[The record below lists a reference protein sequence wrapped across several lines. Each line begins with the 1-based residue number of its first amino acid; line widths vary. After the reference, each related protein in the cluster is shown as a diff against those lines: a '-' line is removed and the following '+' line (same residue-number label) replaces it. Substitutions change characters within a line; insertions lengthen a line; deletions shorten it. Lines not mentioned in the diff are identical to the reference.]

1 MSAVTGLGRRA
12 GANASN
18 TYLAS
23 QTPAGIQ
30 LDAGRLALSGLG
42 AARAAGGM
50 LQARFRLAV
59 PPGAD
64 GSYRLRCMCGP
75 LPLLAAN
82 RARDPQILCTAPA
95 P

>member
-1 MSAVTGLGRRA
+1 MTGLGRRA

-42 AARAAGGM
+42 AARTATGM

-64 GSYRLRCMCGP
+64 GSYRLGCMCGP
-75 LPLLAAN
+75 LPSLVPKK
-82 RARDPQILCTAPA
+82 RPDV
-95 P
+95 